1 MDTVSAPPPHRASPF
16 PCKGIG
22 GANGTRGR
30 EECPLSPH
38 SIHDTERGGRENGL
52 VRVRG
57 RGEGRVQGTYQSRR
71 HVFLTV
77 LATRSRD
84 VREGTAR
91 PGFCG

>member
-1 MDTVSAPPPHRASPF
+1 M
-16 PCKGIG
+16 
-22 GANGTRGR
+22 RGR
-30 EECPLSPH
+30 EECPLSPR

-57 RGEGRVQGTYQSRR
+57 RGEGGVQGMYQARR
-71 HVFLTV
+71 RVFFAV

-91 PGFCG
+91 PGFCS